1 MATHLQI
8 GIVGNFNRVFHSHW
22 ATDAALYH
30 AASRLGFTVE
40 PRWVPT
46 ESLDGPEMEGRLE
59 VFDGLWGAPGSPYAS
74 FTGMLR
80 GIEFARIRD
89 LPFLGTCGGFQYAL
103 IEFTRN
109 VLGLTDADTAE
120 NCSGSKNI
128 VTMPTA
134 CALPGAL
141 AGGPKMSGDD
151 AVHPVAGT
159 LVDQL
164 CGTRELRGEYFCNF
178 ETNAELMPRW
188 EAAGLRIAARGP
200 QGEMRAFDLPGKQFF
215 LATLFQPQ
223 LSSSARQPHPIIE
236 GYLRVCA
243 GRRVAG
249 N

>member
-8 GIVGNFNRVFHSHW
+8 GILGNFNRAFHSHW
-22 ATDAALYH
+22 ATEAALYH
-30 AASRLGFTVE
+30 AAARLGFRVE

-46 ESLDGPEMEGRLE
+46 ESLDGPETEGHLE
-59 VFDGLWGAPGSPYAS
+59 GFAGLLGSPGSPYAS

-80 GIEFARIRD
+80 GIEFARRRD

-120 NCSGSKNI
+120 NNSGSRNI
-128 VTMPTA
+128 VTTPAA
-134 CALPGAL
+134 CALPGAVP
-141 AGGPKMSGDD
+141 GRPKMSGVD
-151 AVHPVAGT
+151 AVYPVAGT

-178 ETNAELMPRW
+178 ETNAEFVPRW

-200 QGEMRAFDLPGKQFF
+200 QGEIRAFDLPGKRFF

-223 LSSSARQPHPIIE
+223 LSSSVQHPHPIID
-236 GYLRVCA
+236 GYLRACA
-243 GRRVAG
+243 SPK
-249 N
+249 